1 MRGNDVASTGDSL
14 AVVASPPIPA
24 RALGFPP
31 KRRVGLLG
39 GSFNPA
45 HAGHR
50 HIAELA
56 LKHLGLDEV
65 WFLVSPGN
73 PLKPVKGMAPLAE
86 RVASATAQAN
96 HPRLRAVSI
105 EGALGTRF
113 TADTLSA
120 LVRRFPRTS
129 FVWLMGADNLIQL
142 PKWERWSSIF
152 HAVPIAVFARPSYST
167 RALAGKAAHRFSP
180 ARRRS
185 HHQATRLASR
195 KPPAWVFLHTRL
207 HPASATSIRAMTR
220 PAKGQPIAPGKR

>member
-1 MRGNDVASTGDSL
+1 L
-14 AVVASPPIPA
+14 ALAPLPPIPA
-24 RALGFPP
+24 WALGFQP

-45 HAGHR
+45 HEGHR

-73 PLKPVKGMAPLAE
+73 PLKDPKGMAPLPQ
-86 RVASATAQAN
+86 RLASAAVQAR

-105 EGALGTRF
+105 ERALGTRF

-120 LVRRFPRTS
+120 LVRRFPRTA

-152 HAVPIAVFARPSYST
+152 NTVPIAVFARPSYST
-167 RALAGKAAHRFSP
+167 NALAGKAALRFSP
-180 ARRRS
+180 ARQRS
-185 HHQATRLASR
+185 LHQATRLASR

-207 HPASATSIRAMTR
+207 HPASATSIRARTR
-220 PAKGQPIAPGKR
+220 PAKGQPTAPGKR

>member
-1 MRGNDVASTGDSL
+1 MPLVRL
-14 AVVASPPIPA
+14 PPFPA
-24 RALGFPP
+24 WALGFPP

-65 WFLVSPGN
+65 WFMVSPGN
-73 PLKPVKGMAPLAE
+73 PLKQAKGMAPLCE
-86 RVASATAQAN
+86 RLASAAAQAR

-105 EGALGTRF
+105 ERELGTRF
-113 TADTLSA
+113 TADTLAA

-142 PKWERWSSIF
+142 PRWERWSSIF
-152 HAVPIAVFARPSYST
+152 NAVPIAVFARPSYST
-167 RALAGKAAHRFSP
+167 SALAGKAAQRFSP

-185 HHQATRLASR
+185 LRQATRLASR

-220 PAKGQPIAPGKR
+220 PAPKQRAAPGKR